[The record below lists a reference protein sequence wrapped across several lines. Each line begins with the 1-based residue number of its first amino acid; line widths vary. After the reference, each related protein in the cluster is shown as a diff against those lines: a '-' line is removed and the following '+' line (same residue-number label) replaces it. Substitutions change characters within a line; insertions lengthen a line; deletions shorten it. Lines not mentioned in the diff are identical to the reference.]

1 MALSQR
7 QVFSID
13 QISTRWGVDT
23 DYVRNLVQTRQLAQA
38 FMIFGP
44 ARLLMPNSFGTMQS
58 HPDTITSPFQTGV
71 LVSTL
76 HKMPHLMEW
85 PLTQVLRVFEF
96 SGETPTGRLSLHQF
110 RDHDRRGHLGWV
122 IAFQERDALIVGREA
137 MIVAFED
144 LMGYEA
150 ANGIDPVGPDG
161 SQVTLHLRDTR
172 KQRCR
177 VVAEILWRRDPIAT
191 LIDVFRHEWIQKIAC
206 AGRPPAEKTFRE
218 WVKDLNPNRNPGRRP
233 R

>member
-1 MALSQR
+1 MALPQR

-44 ARLLMPNSFGTMQS
+44 ARLLMPNSFGTIQT
-58 HPDTITSPFQTGV
+58 HPDTITSPFHTGV

-76 HKMPHLMEW
+76 HKMPNLMEW

-96 SGETPTGRLSLHQF
+96 SGAATTGRLSLHQF
-110 RDHDRRGHLGWV
+110 RDYDRTGDLGWV
-122 IAFQERDALIVGREA
+122 VAFQEHEAMVVGRDAI
-137 MIVAFED
+137 IVAFED
-144 LMGYEA
+144 LLGYEM
-150 ANGIDPVGPDG
+150 ANRVASVAVDELQATRP
-161 SQVTLHLRDTR
+161 LRDTR

-177 VVAEILWRRDPIAT
+177 VVAELLWRRDPIAT
-191 LIDVFRHEWIQKIAC
+191 LADVFRHEWIQKVAC
-206 AGRPPAEKTFRE
+206 TGHPPVEKTFRE